1 MIQFK
6 RRAEGRGSDQLLAE
20 NLPLNKPH
28 NLQIAHN
35 THITLNVLLWHE
47 AAVKLPTSPYN
58 LSGNSTQN
66 KAFTHFSIDRYS
78 LSTHYG
84 SGISN
89 SMLSKKKKKKNRLC
103 PHRVTP
109 LKEDMVHYKKT
120 HRQLQK
126 LQMIQV
132 LLHRRI
138 EAVRVY
144 NGGPAW
150 ARRSERGI
158 KDRSKGLTRW
168 RVQLK
173 IENSV

>member
-1 MIQFK
+1 M
-6 RRAEGRGSDQLLAE
+6 
-20 NLPLNKPH
+20 
-28 NLQIAHN
+28 
-35 THITLNVLLWHE
+35 
-47 AAVKLPTSPYN
+47 
-58 LSGNSTQN
+58 
-66 KAFTHFSIDRYS
+66 
-78 LSTHYG
+78 
-84 SGISN
+84 
-89 SMLSKKKKKKNRLC
+89 
-103 PHRVTP
+103 TP

>member
-1 MIQFK
+1 MK
-6 RRAEGRGSDQLLAE
+6 QLLNSQQVHTISLAIWHKTKHSHTFQST
-20 NLPLNKPH
+20 N
-28 NLQIAHN
+28 I
-35 THITLNVLLWHE
+35 LWALTMGQE
-47 AAVKLPTSPYN
+47 FLIQCWAK
-58 LSGNSTQN
+58 
-66 KAFTHFSIDRYS
+66 
-78 LSTHYG
+78 
-84 SGISN
+84 
-89 SMLSKKKKKKNRLC
+89 KKKKKKNRLC

-173 IENSV
+173 IENSVWKGPVVGGSKVNMGDWNKVSMTGGQRAKLS